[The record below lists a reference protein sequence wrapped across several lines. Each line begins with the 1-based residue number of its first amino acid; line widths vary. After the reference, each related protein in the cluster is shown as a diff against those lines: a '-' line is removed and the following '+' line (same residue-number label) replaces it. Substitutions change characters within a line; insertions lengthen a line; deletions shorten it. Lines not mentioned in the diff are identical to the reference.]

1 MTILRMPAVKAETG
15 HRSHASIYNA
25 IRAGLFTQPVQIGQ
39 RSVGW
44 PHTEVLAINTA
55 RIAGK
60 SDADIRTLVDQL
72 HAARCAG
79 TGEAFKPTWLDR
91 SAQVKK
97 QAAKRVKRIE
107 LATA

>member
-1 MTILRMPAVKAETG
+1 MSILRMPAVKAETG
-15 HRSHASIYNA
+15 HRSHASIYTS
-25 IRAGLFTQPVQIGQ
+25 IHAGLFVMPVAIGQ

-44 PHTEVLAINTA
+44 PSEEVAAINAA

-60 SDADIRTLVDQL
+60 SDTDIRALVDQL

-79 TGEAFKPTWLDR
+79 TGEAFKPTWLER

-97 QAAKRVKRIE
+97 QAAKRVKRTA

>member
-1 MTILRMPAVKAETG
+1 MSILRMQSVKLETG
-15 HRSHASIYNA
+15 HSSHASIYTA
-25 IRAGLFTQPVQIGQ
+25 IHAGLFTMPVQIGQ

-44 PHTEVLAINTA
+44 PSDEVQAINAA

-60 SDADIRTLVDQL
+60 SDADIRALVDQL
-72 HAARCAG
+72 HSARCAG

-97 QAAKRVKRIE
+97 QASKRVKRTA
-107 LATA
+107 LAMA